1 MAVQSTTPTTT
12 TSARSGGVGARVGAF
27 FSGLPQTYDNVRG
40 EMRKVT
46 WPDLPQIRQ
55 ATIGIIAVVLFVGAI
70 IALMDVVLQQVLVRW
85 IPSLFTGR

>member
-1 MAVQSTTPTTT
+1 MAVQTTE
-12 TSARSGGVGARVGAF
+12 ARPAGSGSRLGFLGN
-27 FSGLPQTYDNVRG
+27 LPQGWENIRG

-55 ATIGIIAVVLFVGAI
+55 ATIGIIVVVLFVGAV

-85 IPSLFTGR
+85 IPGLFAGR

>member
-1 MAVQSTTPTTT
+1 
-12 TSARSGGVGARVGAF
+12 
-27 FSGLPQTYDNVRG
+27 
-40 EMRKVT
+40 MRKVT

-85 IPSLFTGR
+85 IPSFFTGR

>member
-1 MAVQSTTPTTT
+1 MAVQTTTPATVRPGFGT
-12 TSARSGGVGARVGAF
+12 RVGDF
-27 FSGLPQTYDNVRG
+27 FRGLPEGWENVRG
-40 EMRKVT
+40 ELRKVT

-85 IPSLFTGR
+85 IPGLFTGR

>member
-1 MAVQSTTPTTT
+1 MAVETTT
-12 TSARSGGVGARVGAF
+12 VARPGLGARIGAF
-27 FSGLPQTYDNVRG
+27 FTGLPQAYDNVRG

-85 IPSLFTGR
+85 IPSLFAGR

>member
-1 MAVQSTTPTTT
+1 MATQVAAAESLPK
-12 TSARSGGVGARVGAF
+12 RVVGFYQDVM
-27 FSGLPQTYDNVRG
+27 V

-46 WPDLPQIRQ
+46 WPDLGQIRQ
-55 ATIGIIAVVLFVGAI
+55 ATIGIIAVVLFVGAV

>member
-1 MAVQSTTPTTT
+1 MAVQTVERPSLPT
-12 TSARSGGVGARVGAF
+12 RVSSF
-27 FSGLPQTYDNVRG
+27 FSGLPQMYDNVMT

-46 WPDLPQIRQ
+46 WPDLGQIRQ

-70 IALMDVVLQQVLVRW
+70 IALLDVVLQQVLVRW